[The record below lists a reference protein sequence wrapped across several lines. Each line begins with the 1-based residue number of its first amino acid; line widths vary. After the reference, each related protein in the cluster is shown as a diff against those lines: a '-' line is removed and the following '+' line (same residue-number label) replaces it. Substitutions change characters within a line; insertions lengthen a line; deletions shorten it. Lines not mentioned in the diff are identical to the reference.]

1 MTLDVA
7 WPNLHFMRRFYM
19 NFQSVK
25 GRCISRVEML
35 PSVYKYAEKYRTI
48 FDELPGSKKN
58 VEIINAD
65 MLKYDFSD
73 ADIIYIPST
82 VFKMEFM
89 ISLSKRCAKLKP
101 GTRIITLSKPM
112 PCITE
117 DGLNIIFNVYKKQEH
132 LMTWGR
138 EMVIFQ
144 ELL

>member
-1 MTLDVA
+1 MI
-7 WPNLHFMRRFYM
+7 
-19 NFQSVK
+19 FQNAK
-25 GRCISRVEML
+25 GRYINRVEML
-35 PSVYKYAEKYRTI
+35 PSVFKHAEKYCKI

-73 ADIIYIPST
+73 ADIIYIPSN
-82 VFKMEFM
+82 VFKIDFM
-89 ISLSKRCAKLKP
+89 VSISKKCAKLKP

-112 PCITE
+112 PCITQ
-117 DGLNIIFNVYKKQEH
+117 DGLNIIFNVYKKQEY